1 MIKVRVLFLCVHN
14 SARSQMA
21 EAYLKKFGGDLFDV
35 ESAGLEPGKLNP
47 LAVEVMKEDGI
58 NISQNPT
65 NDVFDFF
72 RQGKAFQYVITV
84 CDKEAS
90 DRCPVFPGMSKKIN
104 WSFQDPSKF
113 TGSEDEK
120 LTQTRKVRDEIK
132 TAVQV
137 FIKEIDA
144 KTIPIF

>member
-1 MIKVRVLFLCVHN
+1 MVIKVLFLCVHN

-21 EAYLKKFGGDLFDV
+21 EAYLKKLGGDKFKV

-58 NISQNPT
+58 DISNNPI

-72 RQGKAFQYVITV
+72 KQGKTYRYVITV

-90 DRCPVFPGMSKKIN
+90 DKCPLFPGMSEKIN
-104 WSFQDPSKF
+104 WSFSDPSKLGG
-113 TGSEDEK
+113 THVEK
-120 LTQTRKVRDEIK
+120 LEQTRKIRDQIK
-132 TAVQV
+132 QAVQ
-137 FIKEIDA
+137 
-144 KTIPIF
+144 